1 MIPTPS
7 RPQAW
12 RGLALATLIAL
23 PLAACKGQDAPA
35 APDATADLA
44 AGAPALPNPAA
55 PGAGSSGAEA
65 GAPATAPESGAV
77 AVLPGTDN
85 EVDVATTAA
94 LQASG
99 GALLIDVREPEEYAE
114 GHIPGITLIPMSE
127 VQDRLAE
134 LPRDQPLVL
143 TCRSGN
149 RSATVAEFLRGQ
161 GYDQV
166 YSMQGGIV
174 AWEGAGQPVER

>member
-1 MIPTPS
+1 M
-7 RPQAW
+7 
-12 RGLALATLIAL
+12 
-23 PLAACKGQDAPA
+23 
-35 APDATADLA
+35 
-44 AGAPALPNPAA
+44 PNPAA
-55 PGAGSSGAEA
+55 PGGAESAAA
-65 GAPATAPESGAV
+65 GSGAV

-99 GALLIDVREPEEYAE
+99 GALLIDVREPSEYAE
-114 GHIPGITLIPMSE
+114 GHIPGITLIPMGE

-134 LPRDQPLVL
+134 LPRDQPVIL

-166 YSMQGGIV
+166 YSMQGGIL